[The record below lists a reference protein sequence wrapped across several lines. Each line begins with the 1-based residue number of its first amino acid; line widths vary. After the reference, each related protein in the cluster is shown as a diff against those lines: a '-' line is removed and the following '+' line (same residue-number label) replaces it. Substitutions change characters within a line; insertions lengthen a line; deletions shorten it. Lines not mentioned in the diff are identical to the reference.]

1 MSEIVK
7 RSQRQTDQAQ
17 DVSRREG
24 AATALPGFQL
34 DRSPFDYNQRIPP
47 IGLLVRPDATRWDR
61 DEAEL
66 ERRWD
71 RPAQK

>member
-1 MSEIVK
+1 MSVIVK
-7 RSQRQTDQAQ
+7 RSQRQTDKAQ
-17 DVSRREG
+17 DVPRCEG
-24 AATALPGFQL
+24 AAAALAGFQL
-34 DRSPFDYNQRIPP
+34 DRAPFDHNQRIPP
-47 IGLLVRPDATRWDR
+47 IGLLVRDDATRWDR